1 MLARLTVIG
10 EANHAIS
17 LSAPGH
23 AMHHDRDFFFLWE
36 YWKLS
41 HPYRKIPWEISQ
53 NQNEKRETECQTAPI
68 ADLKFP
74 GYSSSAPKLPKL
86 TRPARNGPKT
96 KNKTRDNKMP
106 NTLHQEPPLP
116 RHPRYAS
123 VPPSELREVVAKAEL
138 WLTKTITRPSPVP
151 PTRQLT
157 HLRPSPAY
165 RAGQRRL
172 SLCRP
177 RETSRGTGGVWLR
190 ESDQDSE
197 LNSRAGCG
205 HRVGYRRQIR
215 ITAGLV
221 TVVM

>member
-1 MLARLTVIG
+1 MRNKPKPKRKTRDGMPNSPHRRL
-10 EANHAIS
+10 
-17 LSAPGH
+17 
-23 AMHHDRDFFFLWE
+23 
-36 YWKLS
+36 
-41 HPYRKIPWEISQ
+41 KIPWVFVLSAETPETDTIPPEMDQ
-53 NQNEKRETECQTAPI
+53 KR
-68 ADLKFP
+68 K
-74 GYSSSAPKLPKL
+74 
-86 TRPARNGPKT
+86 
-96 KNKTRDNKMP
+96 KTRDNKMP

-157 HLRPSPAY
+157 HLRPSPAF

-197 LNSRAGCG
+197 LNRRAGCG

-215 ITAGLV
+215 ITVGLV